1 MKFSQLQLVSEVECE
16 CWLVFGFCMKRKS
29 FIFIQILFSSR
40 KILLIKKFR
49 PDQGK
54 SPRSRKI
61 FLIKKNPLRARKKQK
76 GKTIIFLKKSLCIEN
91 FLLSIAPSLF
101 ANHRHLLLLLK
112 SKQLALA
119 AVYCTLLAKCVYVT
133 NQVNFDCTH
142 CSVSNLRLLFKRNK
156 QSKYCP

>member
-1 MKFSQLQLVSEVECE
+1 
-16 CWLVFGFCMKRKS
+16 MKRKS

-101 ANHRHLLLLLK
+101 ANHRHLHLLLK

-133 NQVNFDCTH
+133 NQVNVDCTH
-142 CSVSNLRLLFKRNK
+142 CSVSNLRLLFKRNVQNK
-156 QSKYCP
+156 HCP